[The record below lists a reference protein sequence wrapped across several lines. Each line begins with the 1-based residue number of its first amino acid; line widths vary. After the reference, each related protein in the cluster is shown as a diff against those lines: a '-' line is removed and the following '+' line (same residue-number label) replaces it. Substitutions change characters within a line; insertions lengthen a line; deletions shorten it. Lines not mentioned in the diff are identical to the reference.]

1 LGLRKKL
8 GPSAGIDP
16 KDDKAV
22 RQFDRKRPGKS
33 SVTSN
38 LKIGRYRC
46 QDQPPERP
54 DRSDL

>member
-38 LKIGRYRC
+38 LKIGTMPMPRSAARKA
-46 QDQPPERP
+46 RP
-54 DRSDL
+54 I